1 MAEYRVKYEIDVAA
15 RSAAQ
20 AARIAWALI
29 GGQAT
34 DPAALPPVLE
44 VQRSDQPQSTPQ
56 LIELTGDGRWPLAR
70 QSLRMGLRR
79 LVGRY
84 F

>member
-20 AARIAWALI
+20 AARIAWDLI
-29 GGQAT
+29 CGHTT

-44 VQRSDQPQSTPQ
+44 VQRSDDPQSTSC
-56 LIELTGDGRWPLAR
+56 LIELTHDGRA
-70 QSLRMGLRR
+70 RR
-79 LVGRY
+79 LPRSESLQESS
-84 F
+84 